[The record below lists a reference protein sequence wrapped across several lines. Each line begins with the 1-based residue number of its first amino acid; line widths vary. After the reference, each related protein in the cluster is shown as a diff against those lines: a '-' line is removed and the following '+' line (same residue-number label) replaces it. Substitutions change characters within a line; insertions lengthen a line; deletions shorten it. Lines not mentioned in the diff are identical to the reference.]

1 MINTFITSPATVA
14 YIWLQQNNCCQLV
27 QFSVLS
33 LSRSYACTKQ
43 INRTLINHIINYIF
57 LPGEAVV
64 DVP

>member
-1 MINTFITSPATVA
+1 MINTFITGPATVA

-33 LSRSYACTKQ
+33 LSSLCTKQ